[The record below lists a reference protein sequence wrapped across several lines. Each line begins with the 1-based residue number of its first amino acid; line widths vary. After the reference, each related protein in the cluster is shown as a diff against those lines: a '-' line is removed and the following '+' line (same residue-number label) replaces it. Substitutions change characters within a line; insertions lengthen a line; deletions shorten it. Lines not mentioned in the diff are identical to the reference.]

1 MEKHCSNTQYFK
13 EKKLQS
19 KIFNQLNVKK
29 LKLTKIILKKKTN
42 KKKGKKGEK
51 SAKKI
56 KWKKNEKVQKKKKR
70 KALWITVVTHSDFGV
85 GNSDSPTPPHHLE
98 YC

>member
-1 MEKHCSNTQYFK
+1 MWKNTVAIHSILK

-29 LKLTKIILKKKTN
+29 LKLIKIILEKKTN

-51 SAKKI
+51 
-56 KWKKNEKVQKKKKR
+56 VQKK
-70 KALWITVVTHSDFGV
+70 
-85 GNSDSPTPPHHLE
+85 
-98 YC
+98 